1 MATSAL
7 SSRLTGGDSGGA
19 MSQESKT
26 GNELEMSGA
35 LDEDERGEA
44 DANNSATD
52 ESQAA
57 PDAQPNRATLA
68 AQLDLLQEENRRLRE
83 EYARARQQSYRRTAF
98 GLALVGAVAAGA
110 GVLFPGART
119 VLFALGATGL
129 FGALLTFYLTPE
141 RFISV
146 SVGEA
151 VYGTLATNGT
161 ALLDDL
167 GLTAP
172 VYVPRSASNDVRL
185 FASQADS
192 EDDAALPDDA
202 ELSPGFVVTDTTRG
216 LALVPTGDAL
226 FDEFERSLTG
236 SLANAPGAL
245 AEQLADGLVE
255 QFELVDGADV
265 DASRE
270 RVTVGISGS
279 AYGEVGGFD
288 HPVASF
294 LAAGFAR
301 GFEVPTAVE
310 VTEADGR
317 ADVAVT
323 VRPAQADATFGRVE
337 GSDEADAA

>member
-1 MATSAL
+1 
-7 SSRLTGGDSGGA
+7 
-19 MSQESKT
+19 MSQETQT
-26 GNELEMSGA
+26 GDEHGMSGA
-35 LDEDERGEA
+35 LDEDEREGA
-44 DANNSATD
+44 DADSGTPAESPATQD
-52 ESQAA
+52 TP
-57 PDAQPNRATLA
+57 PDRATLA

-83 EYARARQQSYRRTAF
+83 EYARARQQSYRRTAL

-129 FGALLTFYLTPE
+129 FGALLTYYLTPE

-151 VYGTLATNGT
+151 VYSTLATNGS

-167 GLTAP
+167 GLADP
-172 VYVPRSASNDVRL
+172 VYVPRGATDDVRL
-185 FASQADS
+185 FVSQADA
-192 EDDAALPDDA
+192 DDETAVPNDTDLD
-202 ELSPGFVVTDTTRG
+202 PGFVVTDTTRG
-216 LALVPTGDAL
+216 LALAPTGDAL

-236 SLANAPGAL
+236 PLADAPGTL

-255 QFELVDGADV
+255 QFELVDGTDV

-270 RVTVGISGS
+270 RVTVGISRS
-279 AYGEVGGFD
+279 AYGDVGRFD
-288 HPVASF
+288 HPVTSF
-294 LAAGFAR
+294 LAAGFAC
-301 GFEVPTAVE
+301 GFEVATAAE

-323 VRPAQADATFGRVE
+323 VRPVPADEEFGRVSGE
-337 GSDEADAA
+337 QEAVGE

>member
-1 MATSAL
+1 
-7 SSRLTGGDSGGA
+7 
-19 MSQESKT
+19 MSQEAET
-26 GNELEMSGA
+26 GDEHGMSGA

-44 DANNSATD
+44 EADSDASGETAD
-52 ESQAA
+52 HQDDR
-57 PDAQPNRATLA
+57 PDRATLA
-68 AQLDLLQEENRRLRE
+68 AQLDLLQEENRRLSR
-83 EYARARQQSYRRTAF
+83 EYARARQQSYRRTAL
-98 GLALVGAVAAGA
+98 GLALVGVVAAGA

-119 VLFALGATGL
+119 VLFALGATGV
-129 FGALLTFYLTPE
+129 FGALLTYYLTPE

-161 ALLDDL
+161 ALRDDL
-167 GLTAP
+167 GLADP
-172 VYVPRSASNDVRL
+172 VYVPRGASDDVRL
-185 FASQADS
+185 FASQADGDGAPEIPS
-192 EDDAALPDDA
+192 GADLE
-202 ELSPGFVVTDTTRG
+202 PGFVITDTTRG

-236 SLANAPGAL
+236 PLADAPSTL

-265 DASRE
+265 DASHE

-279 AYGEVGGFD
+279 AYGEVGRFD

-301 GFEVPTAVE
+301 GFEVPTETE

-323 VRPAQADATFGRVE
+323 VRPAREEAFEMDTPAT
-337 GSDEADAA
+337 DQ

>member
-1 MATSAL
+1 
-7 SSRLTGGDSGGA
+7 
-19 MSQESKT
+19 MSQEAET
-26 GNELEMSGA
+26 GDEHGMSGA
-35 LDEDERGEA
+35 LDEDERGDGDA
-44 DANNSATD
+44 DSSDSD
-52 ESQAA
+52 ESPAA
-57 PDAQPNRATLA
+57 QDAQPDRATLA

-83 EYARARQQSYRRTAF
+83 EYARARQQHYRRTAL

-129 FGALLTFYLTPE
+129 FGALLTYYLTPE
-141 RFISV
+141 RFISA

-151 VYGTLATNGT
+151 VYSTLATNSS
-161 ALLDDL
+161 ALLADL
-167 GLTAP
+167 GLADP
-172 VYVPRSASNDVRL
+172 VYVPRGASDDVRL
-185 FASQADS
+185 FVSQADA
-192 EDDAALPDDA
+192 DDETALPDDTDL
-202 ELSPGFVVTDTTRG
+202 EPGFVITDGTRG
-216 LALVPTGDAL
+216 LALAPTGDAL

-236 SLANAPGAL
+236 PLADAPSAL

-255 QFELVDGADV
+255 QFELVDGTDV
-265 DASRE
+265 DASHE

-279 AYGEVGGFD
+279 AYGDVGRFD

-301 GFEVPTAVE
+301 GFEVATTAE

-323 VRPAQADATFGRVE
+323 VRPVRADEEFERVDGGQE
-337 GSDEADAA
+337 VADE

>member
-1 MATSAL
+1 
-7 SSRLTGGDSGGA
+7 
-19 MSQESKT
+19 MSQEAET
-26 GNELEMSGA
+26 GDEHGMSGA
-35 LDEDERGEA
+35 LDENERGEA
-44 DANNSATD
+44 DDDSGASDQTP
-52 ESQAA
+52 AA
-57 PDAQPNRATLA
+57 QDDQPDRATLA
-68 AQLDLLQEENRRLRE
+68 AQLDLLQEENRRLRR
-83 EYARARQQSYRRTAF
+83 EYARARQQSYRRTAL
-98 GLALVGAVAAGA
+98 GLALVGVVAAGA

-119 VLFALGATGL
+119 VLFALGATGI
-129 FGALLTFYLTPE
+129 FGALLTYYLTPE

-161 ALLDDL
+161 ALRDDL
-167 GLTAP
+167 GLGDP
-172 VYVPRSASNDVRL
+172 IYVPRGASDDVRL
-185 FASQADS
+185 FASQADGGGGDP
-192 EDDAALPDDA
+192 ELPAGAAL
-202 ELSPGFVVTDTTRG
+202 EPGFVITDTTRG

-236 SLANAPGAL
+236 PLADAPSAL

-265 DASRE
+265 DASHE

-279 AYGEVGGFD
+279 AYGDVGRFD

-301 GFEVPTAVE
+301 GFEVPTAAE

-323 VRPAQADATFGRVE
+323 VRPARE
-337 GSDEADAA
+337 EEAFETDTPPTDQ